1 LPFTIQ
7 VWSLY
12 NIRNTLF
19 LIVGSITLI
28 AHVRLYF
35 MFMLSDSLMLDL
47 FEGLTYFSW
56 KLDLV
61 FESIWF
67 NNTHIIYQK
76 MILISLNSLILFLN
90 TMKFSFSFC
99 SAFEY
104 LEIIIISYDKNLYS
118 IPAIDCMLSEIE
130 TSTGATQIYLKIKL
144 YFLPYSL
151 V

>member
-1 LPFTIQ
+1 
-7 VWSLY
+7 
-12 NIRNTLF
+12 
-19 LIVGSITLI
+19 
-28 AHVRLYF
+28 
-35 MFMLSDSLMLDL
+35 
-47 FEGLTYFSW
+47 
-56 KLDLV
+56 
-61 FESIWF
+61 
-67 NNTHIIYQK
+67 